1 MYATPKNRN
10 RSSTNNTLL
19 RKLKE
24 MDPSYR
30 YNTVL
35 TNMYDRQL
43 GLAEKII
50 DKMHEDLQYDYKL
63 EIEDFS

>member
-1 MYATPKNRN
+1 
-10 RSSTNNTLL
+10 
-19 RKLKE
+19 

-50 DKMHEDLQYDYKL
+50 DKMHEDLQYDYQL